1 MKMDVK
7 AKVRCRSGALAGAV
21 LLVFAGFTLACGDSE
36 STQAL
41 PSNSPPGGVLV
52 VGDSIAFQTAQGL
65 GRTQAQHHLRIANGG
80 VPGCG
85 VVRGGETLELGSW
98 APGSR
103 FCDTWP
109 MRWVRQVRRYQ
120 PEVVV
125 LLTGFWDVFD
135 RRLPDGQI
143 LEFGSDEADEY
154 VKGQL
159 NEALDI
165 LTSGGAR
172 VLVLS
177 TPYFADDPTG
187 GEPRNSRDDDRVD
200 DMNELFEDVAGDR
213 ENVEVV
219 DMNEFLT
226 PDGYRESIDGENVR
240 GDGIHLTAAGQQLV
254 AAWLAP
260 KLVGAVSE
268 GREGDARAAQD
279 R

>member
-1 MKMDVK
+1 MHVDTSIRFV
-7 AKVRCRSGALAGAV
+7 AIGVVVSITAWLGLG
-21 LLVFAGFTLACGDSE
+21 CGDSKPAP
-36 STQAL
+36 SL
-41 PSNSPPGGVLV
+41 PPNSPPGNVLV

-65 GRTQAQHHLRIANGG
+65 GRVQAQHHLRIANGG

-85 VVRGGETLELGSW
+85 LVRGGETLELGSW
-98 APGSR
+98 VPGSQ

-109 MRWVRQVRRYQ
+109 IRWERQVRRYQ

-135 RRLPDGQI
+135 RRLPDGQV

-154 VKGQL
+154 VQGQL

-172 VLVLS
+172 LLILS
-177 TPYFADDPTG
+177 TPYFADDPRG
-187 GEPRNSRDDDRVD
+187 GQPRNSRDDDRLN
-200 DMNELFEDVAGDR
+200 DMNDLFRDVAEER
-213 ENVEVV
+213 EDVEVV
-219 DMNEFLT
+219 DLNDFLT
-226 PDGYRESIDGENVR
+226 PNGFRDSIDGESVR
-240 GDGIHLTAAGQQLV
+240 GDGIHLTPAGQRLV

-260 KLVGAVSE
+260 KLVGAVQE
-268 GREGDARAAQD
+268 VRHGQAQLTNN